1 MECSPFG
8 FQDEQPKKR
17 QNPLARFDRQ
27 AKRPDSPV
35 LGYFVPKSTKSL
47 PERISNCLA
56 GQPTF

>member
-35 LGYFVPKSTKSL
+35 LGYFVPKSTKSF
-47 PERISNCLA
+47 PKRISNRLA
-56 GQPTF
+56 G

>member
-1 MECSPFG
+1 MEFAPLG

-35 LGYFVPKSTKSL
+35 LGNFAPNSTKSL
-47 PERISNCLA
+47 PERISNRFA

>member
-1 MECSPFG
+1 MEFAPLG
-8 FQDEQPKKR
+8 FQDEQAKKR

-35 LGYFVPKSTKSL
+35 LGNFVPKPTESL
-47 PERISNCLA
+47 PKRISNRLA